1 MPMFKK
7 VIIAEDLDA
16 ISLGI
21 EQVLKDLDIVDF
33 QHSKYCDEAFL
44 KIRAAINKNE
54 PYDLLI
60 SDLSFKTDHREVK
73 ITNGDELVQKVREL
87 QPDIKIIAYSVED
100 KNYRIKSLFD
110 HAEIDAFVLKG
121 LNSIEELKKAIHITS
136 TSDQKFIS
144 PEVASALQE
153 KNNFEIDDL
162 DIKILKHL
170 ASGTPQD
177 EIIQIFKDLG
187 IKPNSKSAMEKRLS
201 KLKDFFKANNTI
213 QLISIAKDMGI
224 I

>member
-1 MPMFKK
+1 MFKK

-21 EQVLKDLDIVDF
+21 EQVLKDLNIIDF
-33 QHSKYCDEAFL
+33 QHSKYCDDAFL
-44 KIRAAINKNE
+44 KIRAALTKNE

-60 SDLSFKTDHREVK
+60 SDLSFRTDHREVK
-73 ITNGDELVQKVREL
+73 ISSGDELVLKVREL

-100 KNYRIKSLFD
+100 KNYRIKSLFEN
-110 HAEIDAFVLKG
+110 AKIDAFVLKG

-136 TSDQKFIS
+136 TSDQNFIS
-144 PEVASALQE
+144 PEVASALQQ

-162 DIKILKHL
+162 DIQILKHL
-170 ASGTPQD
+170 SSGTPQD
-177 EIIQIFKDLG
+177 EIIQIFKNMG

-201 KLKDFFKANNTI
+201 KLKDFFKANNTV
-213 QLISIAKDMGI
+213 QLVFIAKDMGI

>member
-1 MPMFKK
+1 MFKK

-44 KIRAAINKNE
+44 KIRSAITKNE

-110 HAEIDAFVLKG
+110 NAEIDAFVLKG

-136 TSDQKFIS
+136 TSNQKFIS
-144 PEVASALQE
+144 PEIASALQE

-162 DIKILKHL
+162 DIQILKHL
-170 ASGTPQD
+170 SSGTPQD
-177 EIIQIFKDLG
+177 EIIQIFKELG

-201 KLKDFFKANNTI
+201 KLKDFFKANNTV
-213 QLISIAKDMGI
+213 QLVFIAKDMGI

>member
-1 MPMFKK
+1 MFKK

-44 KIRAAINKNE
+44 KIRSAIHQNE

-60 SDLSFKTDHREVK
+60 SDLSFKTNHREVK
-73 ITNGDELVQKVREL
+73 ITSGDELVQKVREL

-110 HAEIDAFVLKG
+110 NAEIDAFVLKG

-162 DIKILKHL
+162 DINILKQL
-170 ASGTPQD
+170 SLGTPQD
-177 EIIQIFKDLG
+177 DISDTFKELN
-187 IKPNSKSAMEKRLS
+187 IKPNSKSTIEKRIA
-201 KLKDFFKANNTI
+201 KLKDFFKANNTTH
-213 QLISIAKDMGI
+213 LVSITKDMGI

>member
-1 MPMFKK
+1 MFKK

-44 KIRAAINKNE
+44 KIRAAITKNE

-136 TSDQKFIS
+136 TSNQKFIS

-162 DIKILKHL
+162 DIQILKHL
-170 ASGTPQD
+170 SSGTPQD
-177 EIIQIFKDLG
+177 EIIQIFKELG

-201 KLKDFFKANNTI
+201 KLKDFFKANNTV
-213 QLISIAKDMGI
+213 QLVFIAKDMGI

>member
-1 MPMFKK
+1 MFKK
-7 VIIAEDLDA
+7 VLIAEDLDGINLA
-16 ISLGI
+16 I
-21 EQVLKDLDIVDF
+21 EQTLKDLEILNF
-33 QHSKYCDEAFL
+33 QNTKYCDDAFL
-44 KIRAAINKNE
+44 KIRKAILDNE

-60 SDLSFKTDHREVK
+60 SDLSFKKDHREVK
-73 ITNGDELVQKVREL
+73 ISCGDELVEKVREL

-100 KNYRIKSLFD
+100 KSHRIKSLFENAD
-110 HAEIDAFVLKG
+110 IDGFVLKG
-121 LNSIEELKKAIHITS
+121 RNSIEDLKKAIHITS

-144 PEVASALQE
+144 HEVASALQE

-162 DIKILKHL
+162 DIQILKHL
-170 ASGTPQD
+170 SSGTPQD

-201 KLKDFFKANNTI
+201 KLKDFFKANNTVH
-213 QLISIAKDMGI
+213 LVSIAKDMGI

>member
-1 MPMFKK
+1 MFKK

-16 ISLGI
+16 MNLGI
-21 EQVLKDLDIVDF
+21 QQVLKDLEIVNF

-44 KIRAAINKNE
+44 KMRAAIHQNE

-73 ITNGDELVQKVREL
+73 ITSGDELIQKVREL
-87 QPDIKIIAYSVED
+87 QPAIKIIAYSVED

-110 HAEIDAFVLKG
+110 DAQIDGFVLKG
-121 LNSIEELKKAIHITS
+121 LNSIEELKKAIHLIS

-153 KNNFEIDDL
+153 KNNYEMDDV
-162 DIKILKHL
+162 DIKILKYL
-170 ASGTPQD
+170 SAGTSQD
-177 EIIQIFKDLG
+177 EIIEIFKSTD
-187 IKPNSKSAMEKRLS
+187 IKPNSKSAIEKRLS
-201 KLKDFFKANNTI
+201 KLKDFFKANNTVH
-213 QLISIAKDMGI
+213 LVSITKDMGI

>member
-1 MPMFKK
+1 MFKK

-16 ISLGI
+16 MNLGI
-21 EQVLKDLDIVDF
+21 QQVLKDLNIVNF
-33 QHSKYCDEAFL
+33 QHSKYCDEALL
-44 KIRAAINKNE
+44 KVRKAILDNE

-73 ITNGDELVQKVREL
+73 IGNGDELVQKVREL

-110 HAEIDAFVLKG
+110 NAGIDAFVLKG
-121 LNSIEELKKAIHITS
+121 LNSIEELKKAINLIYA
-136 TSDQKFIS
+136 SDETFIS

-162 DIKILKHL
+162 DINILKHL
-170 ASGTPQD
+170 SLGTMQD
-177 EIIQIFKDLG
+177 DITNTFQELG
-187 IKPNSKSAMEKRLS
+187 IKPNSKSTIEKRIS
-201 KLKDFFKANNTI
+201 KLKDFFKATNTVH
-213 QLISIAKDMGI
+213 LVSITKDMGI

>member
-1 MPMFKK
+1 MFKK

-16 ISLGI
+16 MNLGI
-21 EQVLKDLDIVDF
+21 QEVLKDLKIVNF

-44 KIRAAINKNE
+44 KIRKAIQDHD

-60 SDLSFKTDHREVK
+60 SDLSFRTDHREVK
-73 ITNGDELVQKVREL
+73 IANGDELIQKVREI

-100 KNYRIKSLFD
+100 KSFRIKSLFD
-110 HAEIDAFVLKG
+110 NAGIDAFVLKG
-121 LNSIEELKKAIHITS
+121 LNSIEELKKAINTIS

-153 KNNFEIDDL
+153 KNNYEIDDV
-162 DIKILKHL
+162 DILILKHL
-170 ASGTPQD
+170 SAGTSQD
-177 EIIQIFKDLG
+177 EIIEIFKSSD
-187 IKPNSKSAMEKRLS
+187 IKPNSKSAVEKRLA
-201 KLKDFFKANNTI
+201 KLKDFFKANNTVH
-213 QLISIAKDMGI
+213 LVSITKDMGI

>member
-1 MPMFKK
+1 MFKK
-7 VIIAEDLDA
+7 VLIAEDLDA

-44 KIRAAINKNE
+44 KIRAAITKNE

-73 ITNGDELVQKVREL
+73 IINGDELVQKVREL
-87 QPDIKIIAYSVED
+87 QRDIKIITYSVED
-100 KNYRIKSLFD
+100 KSYRIKSLFD
-110 HAEIDAFVLKG
+110 NAEIDAFVLKG

-136 TSDQKFIS
+136 TSNQKFIS

-162 DIKILKHL
+162 DIQILKHL
-170 ASGTPQD
+170 SSGTPQD

-201 KLKDFFKANNTI
+201 KLKDFFKANNTV
-213 QLISIAKDMGI
+213 QLVFIAKDMGI